1 MANTKLEIFFG
12 LVDNN
17 GAVVGSAAT
26 IDSLVQMFQED
37 KYAFTVLHQGSQAL
51 SSAVGVL
58 SLAKATTG
66 LIPFANMVSNSWA
79 GTIAF
84 LKITLDLRNPMGR
97 INSGDVLTLIGNGIN
112 IVASIRVLAG
122 FGAGML
128 GGVGVIVTMA
138 PWFAPVLAENIYN
151 KIISP
156 IFNTYFINSPSATY
170 PDCRISPDLTL
181 SNPQEIAVLYRNEI
195 AMCMWDYTNNA
206 VQVGKTNAKNGAEK
220 ADPKFP
226 RGFPDNPDPSRPR
239 TGVGLPAQPYPP
251 ISQVPA
257 APLVPVATGGN
268 VPVPVSSLPT
278 VSVGYP
284 QPSVPDGVVITRPP
298 ILACSQEELLEF
310 KCGPQP

>member
-58 SLAKATTG
+58 SLVKATTG

-170 PDCRISPDLTL
+170 PNCRISPDLTL

-226 RGFPDNPDPSRPR
+226 RGFPDNPDPSRPPHR
-239 TGVGLPAQPYPP
+239 CGVARAA
-251 ISQVPA
+251 VPA
-257 APLVPVATGGN
+257 HFSGPRRAIGARGYWWKRTRTYQFTADRFCR
-268 VPVPVSSLPT
+268 LPT
-278 VSVGYP
+278 AKRARWSRYHS
-284 QPSVPDGVVITRPP
+284 PSHPRLQSGR
-298 ILACSQEELLEF
+298 AS
-310 KCGPQP
+310 